1 VTKSNWLTRGW
12 FPSPTVAARRS
23 MSAMRHRAP
32 WRQHTTSNSP
42 SSGLPGLLTRR
53 SFAIRATLARMR
65 LSYSSRAPQARPSST
80 GASSVKAERRASVP
94 WTLVLAAVVRA
105 GHRCARGYTARSGFN
120 RISTRWLVF
129 LPTVSLWLSQSG
141 RSSWLLER
149 TKRGVRIA
157 AIATE
162 GYAIPAQDW
171 SSESDRRCESAFS
184 QTLTC
189 PTATV

>member
-1 VTKSNWLTRGW
+1 VTRLPGEGTSPSIWKGTDCGVTKSNWLTRGW

-53 SFAIRATLARMR
+53 YFAIRATLARMR

-105 GHRCARGYTARSGFN
+105 GHSCARGYTARSEFN
-120 RISTRWLVF
+120 QISTRWLVF
-129 LPTVSLWLSQSG
+129 LAYCVVVAISVSG
-141 RSSWLLER
+141 RSSWLFER
-149 TKRGVRIA
+149 TKARRQNRGQSPEA
-157 AIATE
+157 
-162 GYAIPAQDW
+162 YAIPAQD
-171 SSESDRRCESAFS
+171 
-184 QTLTC
+184 
-189 PTATV
+189 